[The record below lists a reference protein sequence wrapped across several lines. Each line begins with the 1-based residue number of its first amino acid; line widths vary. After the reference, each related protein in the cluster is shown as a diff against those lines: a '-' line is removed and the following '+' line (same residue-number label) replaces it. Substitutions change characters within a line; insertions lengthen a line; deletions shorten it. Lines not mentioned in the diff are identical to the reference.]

1 MKRREF
7 ITLLGGA
14 AAASSNLWPLA
25 ARAQQPDRVRR
36 IGVLLPLAEGDP
48 EGQGYIK
55 AFLQGLQALGWVPGR
70 NLQIEY
76 RWGGADS
83 DRIRTYAG
91 ELVGLKPDVILAQTS
106 LVMPPLQRETRTVPI
121 IFMQINDPV
130 ESGLVA
136 SIARPGG
143 NITGFT
149 SFELTVGGKWL
160 EMLKE
165 IAPGVTRVAVI
176 LNPVQ
181 SPQIAILRAIEAV
194 APSVGVAVTV
204 AGVQD
209 AAGIEQAVSTFSRE
223 SNGGLIVLPN
233 PITNGNRKLIIAL
246 AARHR
251 LPAVYAY
258 RYFVVDGGLM
268 AYGVD
273 LADLYRRA
281 AGYVDRILK
290 GEKPAD
296 LPVQAPTKYELVIN
310 LKTAK
315 ALGLTVPPTLLA
327 RADEVIE

>member
-1 MKRREF
+1 MKRREV

-14 AAASSNLWPLA
+14 AIAWPLA
-25 ARAQQPDRVRR
+25 AGAQQGDGMRR
-36 IGVLLPLAEGDP
+36 IGVLMGTIEGDP
-48 EGQGYIK
+48 EAERYIK
-55 AFLQGLQALGWVPGR
+55 SFLQGLLALGWVPGR
-70 NLQIEY
+70 NVQIEY
-76 RWGGADS
+76 RWGGANS
-83 DRIRTYAG
+83 DRIRAYAN

-106 LVMPPLQRETRTVPI
+106 LVIPPLQRETRAVPI

-136 SIARPGG
+136 SMARPGG

-165 IAPGVTRVAVI
+165 IAPHMTRVAVI

-181 SPQIAILRAIEAV
+181 SPQVAILHAIEAV
-194 APSVGVAVTV
+194 APSVGVPVTV

-209 AAGIEQAVSTFSRE
+209 AAELEPAVNAFARE
-223 SNGGLIVLPN
+223 PNGGLIVLPN
-233 PITNGNRKLIIAL
+233 PVTIGNRKLIISL

-258 RYFVVDGGLM
+258 RYFVAEGGLM
-268 AYGVD
+268 SYGVD
-273 LADLYRRA
+273 PADLYRRA
-281 AGYVDRILK
+281 ASYVDRILK

-296 LPVQAPTKYELVIN
+296 LPVQAPTKYDQVIN

-315 ALGLTVPPTLLA
+315 AIGLAVPPSLLT

>member
-1 MKRREF
+1 MQRREF
-7 ITLLGGA
+7 ILALGGA
-14 AAASSNLWPLA
+14 AAWPLA
-25 ARAQQPDRVRR
+25 ARAQQRDGMRK
-36 IGVLLPLAEGDP
+36 IGVLMGTVEGDP
-48 EGQGYIK
+48 EAQRYIK
-55 AFLQGLQALGWVPGR
+55 SFLQGLQALGWVPGR
-70 NLQIEY
+70 NVQIEY

-121 IFMQINDPV
+121 VFMQINDPV

-136 SIARPGG
+136 SMAHPGG

-181 SPQIAILRAIEAV
+181 PPQVAILHAIEAV
-194 APSVGVAVTV
+194 APSVGVPVTAV
-204 AGVQD
+204 GVQD
-209 AAGIEQAVSTFSRE
+209 AAGLEPAITAFARE

-233 PITNGNRKLIIAL
+233 PVTIGNRKLIIAL

-258 RYFVVDGGLM
+258 RYFVTDGSLM

-273 LADLYRRA
+273 VAALYRRA
-281 AGYVDRILK
+281 ASYIDRILK

-296 LPVQAPTKYELVIN
+296 LPVQAPTKYDQVIN

-315 ALGLTVPPTLLA
+315 AIGLTVPPAPLT

>member
-1 MKRREF
+1 MRRRDF

-14 AAASSNLWPLA
+14 ASWPLTV
-25 ARAQQPDRVRR
+25 RAQQPAMRR
-36 IGVLLPLAEGDP
+36 IGVLMGTVEDDP
-48 EGQGYIK
+48 EGRSYVK
-55 AFLQGLQALGWVPGR
+55 SFLQGLQASGWTHGR
-70 NLQIEY
+70 NVQIDY
-76 RWGGADS
+76 RWGGADRA
-83 DRIRTYAG
+83 RIQTYAT
-91 ELVGLKPDVILAQTS
+91 ELIRLQPDVILAQTS
-106 LVMPPLQRETRTVPI
+106 LVMPPLQQETRSIPI
-121 IFMQINDPV
+121 VFVQINNPV

-136 SIARPGG
+136 SMARPGA

-165 IAPGVTRVAVI
+165 IAPGVSRVAVI

-181 SPQIAILRAIEAV
+181 SPQVAILRAIEAV
-194 APSVGVAVTV
+194 APSVGVPVIT
-204 AGVQD
+204 AGVQNAAEIERAVD
-209 AAGIEQAVSTFSRE
+209 AFARE
-223 SNGGLIVLPN
+223 PNGGLIVLPN
-233 PITNGNRKLIIAL
+233 PVTIGQRELIIAL

-258 RYFVVDGGLM
+258 RYFVTDGGLM
-268 AYGVD
+268 SYGVD

-296 LPVQAPTKYELVIN
+296 LPVQAPTKYSQIIN

-315 ALGLTVPPTLLA
+315 ALGLTIAPSLLT

>member
-1 MKRREF
+1 MRRREF

-14 AAASSNLWPLA
+14 AATWPLA
-25 ARAQQPDRVRR
+25 AYAQQGDRMRR
-36 IGVLLPLAEGDP
+36 IGVLMGTVEGDP
-48 EGQGYIK
+48 EAQRYIK
-55 AFLQGLQALGWVPGR
+55 SFLQGLQALSWVPGR
-70 NLQIEY
+70 NVQIET
-76 RWGGADS
+76 RWGGADT
-83 DRIRTYAG
+83 DRIRSYAS
-91 ELVGLKPDVILAQTS
+91 ELVGLKSDVILAQTS
-106 LVMPPLQRETRTVPI
+106 LVVVPLQRETRTVPI
-121 IFMQINDPV
+121 VFMQINDPV

-136 SIARPGG
+136 SMAHPGG

-181 SPQIAILRAIEAV
+181 SPQVAILRAIEAV
-194 APSVGVAVTV
+194 APSVGVPVTAV
-204 AGVQD
+204 GVQD
-209 AAGIEQAVSTFSRE
+209 AAGLEPVVSAFARG

-233 PITNGNRKLIIAL
+233 PVTIGNRKLIIGL

-258 RYFVVDGGLM
+258 RYFVTDGGLM

-273 LADLYRRA
+273 VAALYRRA
-281 AGYVDRILK
+281 AGYVDSILK

-296 LPVQAPTKYELVIN
+296 LPVQAPTKYDQVIN

-315 ALGLTVPPTLLA
+315 ALGLSVSPTLLT